1 MHSRRIGPARLLFW
15 LLALVGCA
23 TPARGAGRET
33 PPPWPGDAWRQA
45 HRVIDLHLH
54 VQSATGQV
62 ARAASILQRAGVGLG
77 VNLSG
82 GTVTTQTGEVSEFER
97 MRDLAERIAPG
108 RFLHYF
114 NLNYA
119 GWEEPDFAA
128 RAVAQVE
135 RAHAL
140 GAAGLKEFKRL
151 GLFLRDGQGRLIRID
166 DPKLDGVWRRCGEL
180 GLPVSIH
187 VADPRAFWRP
197 YAADNERWKE
207 LRDHR
212 NWWFGDAAKY
222 PPREDLLAALDRVIA
237 RHPRTTF
244 VAVHFAN
251 NAEDLDWVDARLSER
266 PNMHADLAARM
277 PELGR
282 HDPARVRALF
292 EKHQDRIL
300 FGTDFQV
307 YDRLILGSSG
317 DGERPTDEQAAE
329 FYRKEWRWLETN
341 DRDWPHMTPIQGD
354 WNIHSIGLPPA
365 VLRKVYFDNARRLL
379 VRSVPPAVV
388 AARRVGRDF
397 RPDGRL
403 GEPEWS
409 GAPVF
414 PLEQEARDG
423 RVRPGLSTAC
433 RLLWSDRFLYL
444 GFECP
449 YTALSDHG
457 RPQAAERITSGS
469 ALWDRDVVEFF
480 CAPDPAKLTHY
491 TEYEWAPNN
500 EALDLR
506 IRRPEF
512 DFAWNSKMEWKVRV
526 DRPRRVWTCEAR
538 IPLAA
543 LHDRAP
549 LPGTRW
555 RANLYRID
563 RAGGAFLASNPLLSG
578 SFHTP
583 ERFGWLEFLP

>member
-1 MHSRRIGPARLLFW
+1 M
-15 LLALVGCA
+15 
-23 TPARGAGRET
+23 
-33 PPPWPGDAWRQA
+33 
-45 HRVIDLHLH
+45 
-54 VQSATGQV
+54 

-292 EKHQDRIL
+292 EKHQ
-300 FGTDFQV
+300 
-307 YDRLILGSSG
+307 
-317 DGERPTDEQAAE
+317 
-329 FYRKEWRWLETN
+329 
-341 DRDWPHMTPIQGD
+341 
-354 WNIHSIGLPPA
+354 
-365 VLRKVYFDNARRLL
+365 
-379 VRSVPPAVV
+379 
-388 AARRVGRDF
+388 
-397 RPDGRL
+397 
-403 GEPEWS
+403 
-409 GAPVF
+409 
-414 PLEQEARDG
+414 
-423 RVRPGLSTAC
+423 
-433 RLLWSDRFLYL
+433 
-444 GFECP
+444 
-449 YTALSDHG
+449 
-457 RPQAAERITSGS
+457 
-469 ALWDRDVVEFF
+469 
-480 CAPDPAKLTHY
+480 
-491 TEYEWAPNN
+491 
-500 EALDLR
+500 
-506 IRRPEF
+506 
-512 DFAWNSKMEWKVRV
+512 
-526 DRPRRVWTCEAR
+526 
-538 IPLAA
+538 
-543 LHDRAP
+543 
-549 LPGTRW
+549 
-555 RANLYRID
+555 
-563 RAGGAFLASNPLLSG
+563 
-578 SFHTP
+578 
-583 ERFGWLEFLP
+583 